1 MNTPEVFCKHP
12 YLVFRNF
19 CFMTCGTLVDWCCGG
34 TFWSDRIKCFPF
46 LFTQEESSTQETKPS
61 SNIPVITCKPSH
73 TFMVKYY
80 GALPVAVGTG
90 IETVEEAAK
99 VCGLMNIIIVSSHI
113 VPIGGWV
120 GTVSSQMDLERLP
133 VAPLYAVVR
142 AYCSHV
148 NMYCE
153 EGTSVVLSCM
163 TPSFL
168 PSFLPFPSIL

>member
-1 MNTPEVFCKHP
+1 MWN
-12 YLVFRNF
+12 LGW
-19 CFMTCGTLVDWCCGG
+19 FMLWGP
-34 TFWSDRIKCFPF
+34 FWSDRIKCFPF

-99 VCGLMNIIIVSSHI
+99 VSGLMNIIIVSSHI
-113 VPIGGWV
+113 VHIAGWV

-153 EGTSVVLSCM
+153 EGTCVVLSSM
-163 TPSFL
+163 T

>member
-1 MNTPEVFCKHP
+1 MWNLC
-12 YLVFRNF
+12 
-19 CFMTCGTLVDWCCGG
+19 WCMLLSP
-34 TFWSDRIKCFPF
+34 FWSDRIKCFPF

-99 VCGLMNIIIVSSHI
+99 VCGLMNIINVSSHI
-113 VPIGGWV
+113 VHIAGWV

-153 EGTSVVLSCM
+153 KGTSVVLSSM

-168 PSFLPFPSIL
+168 PSFLPFFPFNIVEDT

>member
-1 MNTPEVFCKHP
+1 MLLGP
-12 YLVFRNF
+12 
-19 CFMTCGTLVDWCCGG
+19 
-34 TFWSDRIKCFPF
+34 FWSDRIKCFPF

-99 VCGLMNIIIVSSHI
+99 VCGLVNIINVSSHI
-113 VPIGGWV
+113 VHIAGWV

-153 EGTSVVLSCM
+153 KGTSVVLSSM

-168 PSFLPFPSIL
+168 PSFLPSFRPFPSIL